1 MRDNF
6 NKIIHSTKPVLVNFY
21 TEWCQTCQVQVP
33 ILKEIVQDLGN
44 RIKVIKIDIDKNS
57 SVAIRYGVGNL
68 PTLMLF
74 KNGKLRWRKDGVTP
88 KVGLIEVIF
97 ANS

>member
-6 NKIIHSTKPVLVNFY
+6 NSIINSTKPVLVDFY
-21 TEWCQTCQVQVP
+21 TEWCQTCKVQVP
-33 ILKEIVQDLGN
+33 ILKEIVQDLGS
-44 RIKVIKIDIDKNS
+44 RIKVIKIDVEKNS
-57 SVAIRYGVGNL
+57 SVATKYGVGSL

-74 KNGKLRWRKDGVTP
+74 KEGKLRWRNDGITHRA
-88 KVGLIEVIF
+88 GLIEVIF